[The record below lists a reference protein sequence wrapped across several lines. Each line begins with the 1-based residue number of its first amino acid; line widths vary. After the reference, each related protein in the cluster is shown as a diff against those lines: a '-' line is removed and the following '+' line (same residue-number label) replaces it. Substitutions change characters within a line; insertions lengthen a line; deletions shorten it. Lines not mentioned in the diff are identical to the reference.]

1 MLVHPAGN
9 YNGISHDS
17 PGQGGEPPE
26 NRREARERCPPVAM
40 AGKTRFFE
48 NHWGKTWENSGE
60 NSENGKDHRKIRD
73 CWVKYP
79 LETTLNLHTDTV
91 NPCSFFFFRRKNMEK
106 LGSFRPVRP
115 SGGRCTGHRLHASS
129 QCLPTQAELPD
140 LGPGGII
147 AGWWFG
153 TAVRARIPARGTAAR
168 AKHRA
173 VLFYL
178 CSHGLISYG
187 VWCCG

>member
-1 MLVHPAGN
+1 MGKSTISIAIFHCYVSSPAGN

-48 NHWGKTWENSGE
+48 NHWEKTWENSGE

-91 NPCSFFFFRRKNMEK
+91 NPCSFFFPQEKHGKTRVLSSCEAFRWP
-106 LGSFRPVRP
+106 L
-115 SGGRCTGHRLHASS
+115 HRAPATRLKPM
-129 QCLPTQAELPD
+129 PTD
-140 LGPGGII
+140 PGGASRPWARRHHSWLVVWNSREGPNSCQGYGG
-147 AGWWFG
+147 AGQTSG
-153 TAVRARIPARGTAAR
+153 CV
-168 AKHRA
+168 
-173 VLFYL
+173 VLPL
-178 CSHGLISYG
+178 
-187 VWCCG
+187 